1 MAGVKV
7 TDLPSLGTA
16 APDDILYIVDT
27 NTDQSKKIEV
37 QNLVGGLPDIE
48 SGPWNPT
55 PTAVSP
61 SNPSVL
67 IISGNYSRVGD
78 VVTCSLFMD
87 VTMGSGEVI
96 ATFDL
101 DLPIPSDFNQSKNA
115 FGIIAFTGDTG
126 SISSEL
132 INWGISADV
141 ATNKIVIN
149 MQSTSADFN
158 YQYVIAM
165 LQYVI
170 I

>member
-1 MAGVKV
+1 MANFI
-7 TDLPSLGTA
+7 PFSLQGTA
-16 APDDILYIVDT
+16 VMAAKLNNAGGVDQTGYIRSSDMFSSQAT
-27 NTDQSKKIEV
+27 
-37 QNLVGGLPDIE
+37 
-48 SGPWNPT
+48 SGSWNPT

-87 VTMGSGEVI
+87 VAMGPGEVI
-96 ATFDL
+96 AIFDL
-101 DLPIPSDFNQSKNA
+101 DLPIPSNFEQSKNA

-132 INWGISADV
+132 INWGIGADV

-165 LQYVI
+165 LQYVVI
-170 I
+170 